1 MNSVDR
7 ATLID
12 FALGRLND
20 AEAADLVR
28 RAEQDSEFA
37 QTLDAL
43 RRELATLDVL
53 RPSALLALPRP
64 VSPLESASQ
73 DVRDEAKT
81 PADADESRAL
91 EAESLD
97 EERVLFLD
105 SFPANAVKVRRVG
118 PVYPYYPDEDA
129 SAAESSV
136 LQGTLAS
143 NCEETAQDAEITQD
157 ASNALRDANLSDT
170 LDKSDDETSPDD
182 ADVPNVETCSDDAD
196 ESNLETCPDD
206 ADVPNVETCSDDAD
220 KLNAQLNA
228 NEQDDENGL
237 ASPNDVDAPSARATQ
252 TPSSRRRRF
261 IPKFIAASR
270 ASQRSPF
277 VAKKARRLDATDAAP
292 GFDAPSFARPLADLN
307 QETSVEKHE
316 TLAFDAAVES
326 TDAEFRPDGAPP
338 IDETSAARPSDEQA
352 TFVDDVS
359 APQTL
364 DEAGQINEEK
374 QVGETFVSRENDE
387 PNGEEKQVGETF
399 VSRENDEPN
408 GEELD
413 AETDSSAD
421 ETPFPRVAATSA
433 ESRLAEL
440 LGRAPTKFEL
450 DEYYWEPIVET
461 AQVEYQPSNRGSLFG
476 AATRLTTEPAVAVGR
491 ATLAICGFSRPS
503 ALGSDAF
510 AATKPRRRRQQGKV
524 SDMMISSVFGFLI
537 AVIVV
542 WPLICLAA
550 NELFSTIVKSAAR
563 KIGVTVPVSE
573 NAPQSDI
580 LPLISEQLVFP
591 DYSESAALQAIGVK
605 GAGEPEPLPAPS
617 GSDAVV
623 PRVDPASTPPTLSP
637 ASTDDEFEEFE
648 EFDMFAPVVVPRNAQ
663 E

>member
-196 ESNLETCPDD
+196 
-206 ADVPNVETCSDDAD
+206 

-387 PNGEEKQVGETF
+387 PNGEE
-399 VSRENDEPN
+399 
-408 GEELD
+408 LD

-461 AQVEYQPSNRGSLFG
+461 AQVEYQPSKRGSLFG